1 MNLSKDRDFQYFSA
15 KTPERAYDILN
26 EHDMDIIITGLEF
39 ENASGVT
46 FIKNLIEKKHRS
58 TPVIVLSATED
69 IELKLR
75 LFEMGVTEYLTKDK
89 FLDYLNSYIN
99 KLKTV
104 DSVVSQLKGLRIAV
118 LDDNESHLA
127 TMQNFLSN
135 NGIHQVDYFIHP
147 RALITSKKQ
156 FHIYI
161 VDLIM
166 PDITGEEVITQIRGR
181 DEYAVII
188 AVSSLDSISVMTDIL
203 ASGAD
208 DYVTKP
214 LSEKLFMA
222 RIKANVRTYSLMEEL
237 KDKNM
242 RLEHLV
248 KEDGLTG
255 LYNHKSIIESL
266 DKEIERAQRYNTPL
280 SIIMF
285 DIDKFKTVN
294 DTYGHH
300 IGDEV
305 LEKLGSYLKN
315 MSRDFDIA
323 GRYGGEEFIIIL
335 PETDMRGSVLYGNR
349 FRTEIEAMTF
359 SEPNLRITISGGIA
373 IFSPKDTSVEMIKR
387 ADSFL
392 YEAKNNGRNRIEFE

>member
-1 MNLSKDRDFQYFSA
+1 
-15 KTPERAYDILN
+15 
-26 EHDMDIIITGLEF
+26 
-39 ENASGVT
+39 
-46 FIKNLIEKKHRS
+46 
-58 TPVIVLSATED
+58 
-69 IELKLR
+69 
-75 LFEMGVTEYLTKDK
+75 
-89 FLDYLNSYIN
+89 
-99 KLKTV
+99 
-104 DSVVSQLKGLRIAV
+104 
-118 LDDNESHLA
+118 
-127 TMQNFLSN
+127 
-135 NGIHQVDYFIHP
+135 
-147 RALITSKKQ
+147 
-156 FHIYI
+156 
-161 VDLIM
+161 M

-208 DYVTKP
+208 DYITKP

-255 LYNHKSIIESL
+255 LYNHKSIMETL

-285 DIDKFKTVN
+285 DIDKFKAVN

-335 PETDMRGSVLYGNR
+335 PETDMRGQFFMVTGL
-349 FRTEIEAMTF
+349 
-359 SEPNLRITISGGIA
+359 EPRLK
-373 IFSPKDTSVEMIKR
+373 P
-387 ADSFL
+387 
-392 YEAKNNGRNRIEFE
+392 